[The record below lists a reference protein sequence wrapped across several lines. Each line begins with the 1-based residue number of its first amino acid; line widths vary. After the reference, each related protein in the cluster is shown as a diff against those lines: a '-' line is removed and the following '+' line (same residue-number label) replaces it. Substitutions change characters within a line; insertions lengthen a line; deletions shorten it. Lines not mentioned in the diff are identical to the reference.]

1 MKFDLQ
7 RKSHWA
13 AGSYIDLILAAV
25 CMQILFLIT
34 AIWVGTY
41 GGDFYNDNLSEIR
54 FSLRMQLILGWMMC
68 IIVGI
73 GFSILPLIYDVQ
85 GFEKTL
91 MRVYVGMNVSGQVAI
106 MTGIMS
112 RNLSMFHSLS
122 TIGITL
128 LCTSLVCLWPA
139 AKTIFNNKNA
149 NQNKVGPFSYALGA
163 FLPLLGIITLSC
175 WVLRSVFPE
184 LLSLSEDL
192 IYDFFMPLALTAVLV
207 SYFNRRL
214 DWKIIEPKNIGKIFT
229 FFTLLLFLSFI
240 SEPLQERG
248 DVSLRLTAVLQ
259 FLPYFFIFIMLNPK
273 RMIHKI
279 RKKNP
284 YNKMVFAPVLW
295 LPLVGIAAYME
306 TMGYIET
313 TNAMMSY
320 YRWILIFGVG
330 FQALWGFV
338 TYLHDDH
345 KKLSIHARKT
355 LWLVFISV
363 NIGTIITI
371 YAMGSSWYY
380 GEAIIKYPRAGIAAY
395 ALSYIFIL
403 IHWIKETFFS
413 LDDWHKIPMFYD
425 QYLANPEQGSGSS
438 EKN

>member
-1 MKFDLQ
+1 MQFDLQ
-7 RKSHWA
+7 RKPHWA

-41 GGDFYNDNLSEIR
+41 GETFYNENLSEIR
-54 FSLRMQLILGWMMC
+54 FSLRMQLALGWMMC

-73 GFSILPLIYDVQ
+73 GFSVLPLIYDVQ

-91 MRVYVGMNVSGQVAI
+91 MRVYVGLNVSGQVAI
-106 MTGIMS
+106 MVGIMS
-112 RNLSMFHSLS
+112 EDLSMFHSLS

-139 AKTIFNNKNA
+139 AMTIFNNKISEN
-149 NQNKVGPFSYALGA
+149 NKVGPFSYALGA
-163 FLPLLGIITLSC
+163 FLPFLGILTLSC
-175 WVLRSVFPE
+175 WVLRNNYPE

-192 IYDFFMPLALTAVLV
+192 IYDFFIPLALTSVLV

-214 DWKIIEPKNIGKIFT
+214 DWGIIEPKNIGKIFS
-229 FFTLLLFLSFI
+229 FFTLLLILSFI

-259 FLPYFFIFIMLNPK
+259 FLPYLFIFIMLNPK
-273 RMIHKI
+273 KMIYQI
-279 RKKNP
+279 RKQNP
-284 YNKMVFAPVLW
+284 YNKMLLAPVFW

-306 TMGYIET
+306 TMGYVET
-313 TNAMMSY
+313 TNVMMSY
-320 YRWILIFGVG
+320 YRWILIFGVA
-330 FQALWGFV
+330 FQALWGYV
-338 TYLHDDH
+338 SYLHEDH
-345 KKLSIHARKT
+345 KKLSIHVRKT
-355 LWLVFISV
+355 LWPVFISI
-363 NIGTIITI
+363 NLGTLITI
-371 YAMGSSWYY
+371 YTMIFSWEN

-403 IHWIKETFFS
+403 IYWIKETFFS

-425 QYLANPEQGSGSS
+425 QYLGNPEQGSGPS